1 MRNITILYLLILS
14 SVFAFAAKPNMPEW
28 MDAIN
33 REVAYP
39 EEQFYTGFVS
49 VSPENGENKEATY
62 DRAQINARVAA
73 VSSIQVTVEQ
83 TVQRYM
89 QNVQAH
95 GDASTIDIMKS
106 YANSRIGI
114 KDIPGLKVE
123 TWENPKTGDISAFAW
138 VKKTDLSNRLMRRIA
153 VKVGKIESEFS
164 NIKLLI
170 EKGDKVEAKNSLP
183 AILPLF
189 EDVENDQRLMLSID
203 PSVQDEDLSIEDVN
217 HLKEQYRA
225 LSADLKNG
233 INIYLKCEAN
243 LFGTNYPTL
252 KSEIQGKLSSM
263 GCSFVDSS
271 ENADWAVYVS
281 APAREYNASNFG
293 DVTTYFTY
301 VDANIIV
308 EKVATGQ
315 RIFEDQISEKGRHT
329 HNYEQAARDA
339 YKHISPRI
347 SAIIKEQIQ
356 Q

>member
-203 PSVQDEDLSIEDVN
+203 PSVQDEDLSIDDVN
-217 HLKEQYRA
+217 HLKEQLARA
-225 LSADLKNG
+225 KSKIAELNNVLGNG
-233 INIYLKCEAN
+233 N
-243 LFGTNYPTL
+243 
-252 KSEIQGKLSSM
+252 
-263 GCSFVDSS
+263 
-271 ENADWAVYVS
+271 
-281 APAREYNASNFG
+281 
-293 DVTTYFTY
+293 
-301 VDANIIV
+301 
-308 EKVATGQ
+308 
-315 RIFEDQISEKGRHT
+315 EKGR
-329 HNYEQAARDA
+329 
-339 YKHISPRI
+339 
-347 SAIIKEQIQ
+347 
-356 Q
+356 